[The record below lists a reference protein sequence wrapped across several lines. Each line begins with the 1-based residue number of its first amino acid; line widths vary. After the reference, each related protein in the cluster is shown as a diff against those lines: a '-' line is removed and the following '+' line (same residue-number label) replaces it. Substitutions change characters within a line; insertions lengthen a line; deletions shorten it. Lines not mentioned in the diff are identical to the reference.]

1 MGRNLATGWG
11 PGSLCRE
18 RDKTG
23 FDSVSEAEDMRQAR
37 AAEPAVESIGL
48 LLKARREAMGLS
60 AAQLAKTLRIRQ
72 VYIDALEGGRN
83 ELLPGSAYAFGFIRS
98 YARFVGMDGERAVQ
112 QFKDEAKNIP
122 RQVPL
127 VLPKALT
134 ESRTPGFAALVIG
147 AVLLAA
153 AYGAWT
159 LWGGRAPAPRPASV
173 TPPPVAVTAPP
184 VTVAPPPVL
193 PLPVP
198 VETPPPAGADN
209 VASQADPEAA
219 ASFPSAP
226 AAAPVAPP
234 PSAAPAQPVVTGPQY
249 TVRAVQASWV
259 EIRGGD
265 GKVLVSRVLAPGET
279 ASIPLDPRARMVT
292 GNAGG
297 VVIEAEGQVSP
308 VLGRVGQVIR
318 DIPLEPNA
326 RAAFFAA
333 PRENTTAPPPPP
345 GE

>member
-1 MGRNLATGWG
+1 M
-11 PGSLCRE
+11 
-18 RDKTG
+18 
-23 FDSVSEAEDMRQAR
+23 SEAEDMRNAR
-37 AAEPAVESIGL
+37 AAEPAGETVGR

-72 VYIDALEGGRN
+72 VYIDALEQGRN
-83 ELLPGSAYAFGFIRS
+83 EQLPGSAYAFGFIRS

-122 RQVPL
+122 SQVPL

-159 LWGGRAPAPRPASV
+159 LWGSRSAVAPPPTV
-173 TPPPVAVTAPP
+173 TMPPPSTPPVAV
-184 VTVAPPPVL
+184 APPPAMLPL
-193 PLPVP
+193 PLPV
-198 VETPPPAGADN
+198 ETPGFAAADS
-209 VASQADPEAA
+209 VGLGDPETAA
-219 ASFPSAP
+219 ALPASPPVAVPPSP
-226 AAAPVAPP
+226 AAAV
-234 PSAAPAQPVVTGPQY
+234 PSPSGPQY

-279 ASIPLDPRARMVT
+279 ASIPVDPRARMVT

-297 VVIEAEGQVSP
+297 VVIEAEGQTSA

-333 PRENTTAPPPPP
+333 PREETTAPPPPP